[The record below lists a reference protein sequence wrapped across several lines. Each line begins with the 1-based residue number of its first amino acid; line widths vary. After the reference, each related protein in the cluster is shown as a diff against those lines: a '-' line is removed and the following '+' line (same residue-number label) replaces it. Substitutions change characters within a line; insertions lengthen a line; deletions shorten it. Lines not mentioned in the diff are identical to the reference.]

1 MGEWMMGKGMLL
13 HNLAGY
19 EVVAY
24 FFFKGVFG
32 VDLT

>member
-1 MGEWMMGKGMLL
+1 MGKGMLL

-19 EVVAY
+19 EVVGW
-24 FFFKGVFG
+24 FILKGVLG